1 MLQSTDPKK
10 LSNKKG
16 PRRDI
21 SISLRVRNRKD
32 IRGGWR
38 KGNVWK
44 GVWKG
49 VRAEGNRRDQVWGGW
64 WERTK
69 LVGDFSGIS

>member
-10 LSNKKG
+10 LSNKEG

-32 IRGGWR
+32 IRGRWR

-49 VRAEGNRRDQVWGGW
+49 TGGIKFGEDDGRELNWWGTSLG
-64 WERTK
+64 
-69 LVGDFSGIS
+69 